1 MEERA
6 WAMAKGFLSLEG
18 VGVGVEPARVESM
31 FALQAMAGRE
41 ERKRAAVIV
50 GFMRGWRAHERWQ
63 WQIEMGGAA
72 A

>member
-6 WAMAKGFLSLEG
+6 WAMAKGSLSLVG

-31 FALQAMAGRE
+31 FALRAMA
-41 ERKRAAVIV
+41 A
-50 GFMRGWRAHERWQ
+50 GWRAHERWQ

>member
-6 WAMAKGFLSLEG
+6 WAMAKGSLSLVG

-31 FALQAMAGRE
+31 FALRAMAGRE
-41 ERKRAAVIV
+41 ERKTTAVVV

>member
-1 MEERA
+1 MEEWA
-6 WAMAKGFLSLEG
+6 WAMAKGSLSLVG

-31 FALQAMAGRE
+31 FALRAMA
-41 ERKRAAVIV
+41 A
-50 GFMRGWRAHERWQ
+50 GWRAHERWQ